1 MTTDMKMMEAALIHG
16 MVREE
21 NEYFCKKNREI
32 CNFLQFRE
40 EKEKF
45 ENKSHDS
52 RGDRDVEISN
62 FL

>member
-1 MTTDMKMMEAALIHG
+1 MTMTTDMKMMEAALIHG

-45 ENKSHDS
+45 GKQ
-52 RGDRDVEISN
+52 IS
-62 FL
+62 